1 MSTMTRAQLL
11 REYPSLNDYQIL
23 SGQTALY
30 PGQGEFQGLIYCLL
44 KLGGEAGEVLEKV
57 GKLLRDRGIE
67 WDTDPKTWPDDVK
80 LAIKKELGDVLWY
93 IGGVS
98 REMGFELQDVA
109 ETNLDKLESRQN
121 RGMIHGSGDNR

>member
-1 MSTMTRAQLL
+1 MTRKELL
-11 REYPSLNDYQIL
+11 IENPELNEYQFL

-30 PGQGEFQGLIYCLL
+30 PGQGEFQGLVYCLL

-57 GKLLRDRGIE
+57 GKLLRDSGVE
-67 WDTDPKTWPDDVK
+67 WDSDPKSWPADVQ

-93 IGGVS
+93 IGGVA
-98 REMGFELQDVA
+98 RECGWTLQDVA